1 MIRFRPRRD
10 PIAPPKLSCTQHRLS
25 LFAICYSLFAIRPIL
40 QMLMRIAL
48 AQINPI
54 VGDIDG
60 NTRKV
65 AEWIGHAAKADAQ
78 LVIFPELTLTGYPP
92 KDLLLKSG
100 FVEQNLSA
108 LDRLAETVSTGP
120 PTLVGFVDR
129 NEASVGRPLRNAVAL
144 LQRGHVAGR
153 FHKSLLPT
161 HDVFDEH
168 RYFEPA
174 DRATVAPIT
183 IGGQST
189 PVGISICEDL
199 WINDE
204 GHTRRL
210 YHRNPMEELAADGAR
225 LIVNA
230 SASPYTVNKQA
241 YRERLMSSHAAS
253 HAIPIVLVNQVG
265 GNDELLFDGA
275 SVAFDAA
282 GRTIARARAF
292 EEDLLIIDLDRPS
305 EARSEPYPNSIES
318 VRRALVMGTRDY
330 VEKCGFRDVVLGLS
344 GGIDSAV
351 TAALA
356 VEALGPDC
364 VHGVAL
370 PSRYSSDHSLN
381 DANTLAENLGIE
393 LKTLPIQEIHRVFE
407 HELSPHF
414 DGQPPN
420 ITEEN
425 IQARIRG
432 MILMALSNKF
442 GWLPLSTGN
451 KSELAVGYC
460 TLYGDMCGGLAVI
473 SDVPKTMV
481 YELARYLNKHSE
493 QEIIPPSTL
502 SKPPSAELRPD
513 QHDQQSL
520 PPYGVLDAIIQ
531 AYVEKEESLDQIV
544 DRGFQEAIV
553 RDVIRKVDRN
563 EHKRKQAATGLK
575 VTSRAFGIGRRM
587 PIAARFG

>member
-1 MIRFRPRRD
+1 I
-10 PIAPPKLSCTQHRLS
+10 
-25 LFAICYSLFAIRPIL
+25 
-40 QMLMRIAL
+40 
-48 AQINPI
+48 
-54 VGDIDG
+54 
-60 NTRKV
+60 
-65 AEWIGHAAKADAQ
+65 AEWIGHAAKANAQ
-78 LVIFPELTLTGYPP
+78 LVIFPELALTGYPP
-92 KDLLLKSG
+92 KDLVLKSG
-100 FVEQNLSA
+100 FVENNLSA
-108 LDRLAETVSTGP
+108 LDRLAEAVSSGP
-120 PTLVGFVDR
+120 PALVGFVDQ
-129 NEASVGRPLRNAVAL
+129 NEASVGRRLRNAVAL
-144 LQRGHVAGR
+144 LQHGRVAGR

-168 RYFEPA
+168 RYFETA
-174 DRATVAPIT
+174 DRAAVTTIP
-183 IGGQST
+183 IGGPSI

-199 WINDE
+199 WIDD
-204 GHTRRL
+204 GQTRRL

-230 SASPYTVNKQA
+230 SASPYSIEKQTC
-241 YRERLMSSHAAS
+241 RERLMSSHAAK
-253 HAIPIVLVNQVG
+253 HGIPIVLVNQVG

-282 GRTIARARAF
+282 GHVIARARAF
-292 EEDLLIIDLDRPS
+292 EEDLLIIDLDHS
-305 EARSEPYPNSIES
+305 ADARIEPYPDPIES

-330 VEKCGFRDVVLGLS
+330 VEKCGFSDVVLGLS

-356 VEALGPDC
+356 AEAIGPDRI
-364 VHGVAL
+364 HGVAM
-370 PSRYSSDHSLN
+370 PSRYSSDHSLK
-381 DANTLAENLGIE
+381 DARALAENLGIE
-393 LKTLPIQEIHRVFE
+393 LKTLPIQEIHRVVE
-407 HELSPHF
+407 KELTPHF
-414 DGQPPN
+414 NGRPPD

-432 MILMALSNKF
+432 TILMALSNKF

-473 SDVPKTMV
+473 NDVPKKMV
-481 YELARYLNKHSE
+481 YELARNLNAHAE
-493 QEIIPPSTL
+493 REIIPPSTI

-520 PPYGVLDAIIQ
+520 PPYEMLDAILQ
-531 AYVEKEESLDQIV
+531 AYVENEESVDQIV
-544 DRGFQEAIV
+544 ERGFQEAVV

-575 VTSRAFGIGRRM
+575 VTSRAFGVGRRM
-587 PIAARFG
+587 PIAAHFG